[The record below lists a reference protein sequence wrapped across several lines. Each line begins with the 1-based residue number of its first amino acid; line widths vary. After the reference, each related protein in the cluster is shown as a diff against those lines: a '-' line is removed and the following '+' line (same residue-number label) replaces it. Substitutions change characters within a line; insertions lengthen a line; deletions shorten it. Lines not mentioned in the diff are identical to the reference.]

1 MNKTHSILSSLQ
13 KTDAL
18 IAFVLKKAEVSLFVF
33 DVSEEILEIHK
44 KSAKKQDI
52 FLQFSNFYNTEL
64 KNSGFDGNYIL
75 EFKQFIRKFANDKK
89 GDSFEYLGNHIDDV
103 FQWHSLSC

>member
-44 KSAKKQDI
+44 KSAKNKILFTI
-52 FLQFSNFYNTEL
+52 FNFYNTEL
-64 KNSGFDGNYIL
+64 KTLVLMEIIS
-75 EFKQFIRKFANDKK
+75 
-89 GDSFEYLGNHIDDV
+89 
-103 FQWHSLSC
+103 